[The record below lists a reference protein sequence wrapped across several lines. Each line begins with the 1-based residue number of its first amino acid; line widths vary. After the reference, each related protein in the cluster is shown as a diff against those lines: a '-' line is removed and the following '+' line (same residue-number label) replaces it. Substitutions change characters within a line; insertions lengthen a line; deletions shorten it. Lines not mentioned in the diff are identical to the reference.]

1 MTNFESATHN
11 TLLWR
16 VPGQTA
22 ASMGRSQRVVEAIDI
37 FPTLI
42 DLVGIPAPPTC
53 EGIDQP
59 PSVECLQGESYAA
72 LFRGAAVNAT
82 EVASTAAVS
91 TAAST
96 AAVSTAAVS
105 TGGKQH
111 AFSQWPFPKWG
122 PEKSFRMGYTVRS
135 ADGYRCTEY
144 VPYDN
149 VRAYRGDWSDSQGD
163 DVELYDYN
171 VRWC

>member
-82 EVASTAAVS
+82 EAASTA
-91 TAAST
+91 AAST